1 MERQLSYGSMNYNYL
16 CNQWLSPLNCEFE
29 SHSSRCSVLDT
40 TLCDKVCQW
49 LATGRW
55 FSPGTLVSFT
65 NKTDHHD
72 IAEILLTFAVKHHK
86 PNTNTKG
93 SLRELSMWE
102 IDRESI
108 IKYWKMCSFILSDFS
123 INMCNCCNFV
133 IYLALINI
141 NAVYLC
147 EQHRRTISL

>member
-1 MERQLSYGSMNYNYL
+1 MSCQSALKHFSFFCVLLVLPEVKCVQGRESCLVYINKKYRDVSQLST
-16 CNQWLSPLNCEFE
+16 
-29 SHSSRCSVLDT
+29 SR
-40 TLCDKVCQW
+40 
-49 LATGRW
+49 
-55 FSPGTLVSFT
+55 
-65 NKTDHHD
+65 NNHHHD
-72 IAEILLTFAVKHHK
+72 IAEILLTIAVKHHK